1 MIEEGETKEDEKEGE
16 EGEEES
22 GVDAEGKEMD
32 TEVSLNLSQF

>member
-1 MIEEGETKEDEKEGE
+1 MIEEGETKEDEKEG
-16 EGEEES
+16 GEEES